1 MTNHQLVILLRISIT
16 LGIGLFCLG
25 IYLHF
30 FNDDFDTLGISGIY
44 ITAGCYALGSL
55 FSFPTKIYL
64 TFLLMKM
71 EAEEK
76 ARQSQMSSEN
86 KD

>member
-1 MTNHQLVILLRISIT
+1 MSNHQLVILLRVSIGVGISLLIV
-16 LGIGLFCLG
+16 GV
-25 IYLHF
+25 YLHF
-30 FNDDFDTLGISGIY
+30 FDDNIDSLGMKGIY

-71 EAEEK
+71 EAEQK
-76 ARQSQMSSEN
+76 AAQSHVNEN
-86 KD
+86 SK

>member
-1 MTNHQLVILLRISIT
+1 MSNHQLVILLRISIG
-16 LGIGLFCLG
+16 LGISLLIVGV
-25 IYLHF
+25 YLHF
-30 FNDDFDTLGISGIY
+30 FDDNIDALGMTGIY

-71 EAEEK
+71 EAEAKE
-76 ARQSQMSSEN
+76 AQS
-86 KD
+86 DDI